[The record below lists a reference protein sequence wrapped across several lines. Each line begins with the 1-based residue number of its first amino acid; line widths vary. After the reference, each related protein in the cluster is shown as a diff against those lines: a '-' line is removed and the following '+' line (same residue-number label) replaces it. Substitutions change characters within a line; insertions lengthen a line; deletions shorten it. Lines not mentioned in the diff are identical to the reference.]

1 MTIPA
6 VPTLVPAFVT
16 IYGPLLPVFL
26 MDATRGISSQGASAW
41 RAVNAERT
49 ALRATVVPVLP
60 GTNIGVLPVK
70 LSQGLAARGNLL
82 LAKCV

>member
-6 VPTLVPAFVT
+6 VTTVVPAFAT
-16 IYGPLLPVFL
+16 IYGPLLPVFQL
-26 MDATRGISSQGASAW
+26 DAPRGMFSQNAPAGK
-41 RAVNAERT
+41 AVTAKGT